1 MFNRSAYKPKAA
13 AQYLAHKWMKGDNK
27 SSIPLLNL
35 YDQYLDWIVDNATG
49 CDLEIASFTKKI
61 NEVFPDAKV
70 KDGAVFGLAP
80 YARPPKPAPV
90 IKTQL
95 EKDIEWALSY
105 LFHNHG
111 PNLEYKGFTVDQ
123 ILGAISYGSDSPQIS
138 EEQITDYL
146 EKSDLYFQHPTKH
159 YWLKEWRG

>member
-13 AQYLAHKWMKGDNK
+13 AQYLAHKWMKGNDK
-27 SSIPLLNL
+27 SSVPLLDL
-35 YDQYLDWIVDNATG
+35 YEDYKDWLIDNAAG
-49 CDLEIASFTKKI
+49 CDLEIAPFTKKI

-70 KDGAVFGLAP
+70 KDGAVFGITRYAP
-80 YARPPKPAPV
+80 KPKPAPV

-95 EKDIEWALSY
+95 ERDIEWALSY
-105 LFHNHG
+105 AFHNHG
-111 PNLEYKGFTVDQ
+111 PYLEYRGFTAEY
-123 ILGAISYGSDSPQIS
+123 ILKQVSYGPNAPQIS

-146 EKSDLYFQHPTKH
+146 EKSDLYFQHPTKK